1 IPAAALLRPV
11 RVLERVPAVDLAG
24 TPVVTVS
31 GTSDPFAADAAGLDD
46 LLRNA
51 GARLSQ
57 RQLAAGHELTDDDAR
72 TVSDWLAGERYA
84 PQPA

>member
-1 IPAAALLRPV
+1 RTTVLGYSNGANFAAAVMLLHPGVIPAAALLRPV

-57 RQLAAGHELTDDDAR
+57 RQL
-72 TVSDWLAGERYA
+72 
-84 PQPA
+84 